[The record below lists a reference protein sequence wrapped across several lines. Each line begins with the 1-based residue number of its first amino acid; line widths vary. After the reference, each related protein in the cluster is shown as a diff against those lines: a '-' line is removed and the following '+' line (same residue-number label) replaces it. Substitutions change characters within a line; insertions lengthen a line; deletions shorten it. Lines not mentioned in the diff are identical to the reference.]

1 MPKSNSK
8 KGRTDLL
15 NLEMFLPKSC
25 FAATPIFS
33 LEIALNLP
41 TSNDQNK
48 RKHLDVAAKKRVHD
62 VVFAALKEKYGYNFP
77 RITERILVYYV
88 RHGQI
93 CDKDGLYS
101 SSKWLMDTLVNLEII
116 PDDRPVEKKGGI
128 VVDMFAK
135 QFKGTPKTELYFYKE
150 IPDNTPS

>member
-1 MPKSNSK
+1 M
-8 KGRTDLL
+8 
-15 NLEMFLPKSC
+15 
-25 FAATPIFS
+25 
-33 LEIALNLP
+33 
-41 TSNDQNK
+41 
-48 RKHLDVAAKKRVHD
+48 AAKKRVHD

-88 RHGQI
+88 HHGQI
-93 CDKDGLYS
+93 CGKDGLYS

-150 IPDNTPS
+150 ITL

>member
-1 MPKSNSK
+1 ME
-8 KGRTDLL
+8 RIDLL

-77 RITERILVYYV
+77 RIKERILVYYV

-135 QFKGTPKTELYFYKE
+135 QFKGSPKTELYFYQE
-150 IPDNTPS
+150 IDPKYTL

>member
-1 MPKSNSK
+1 M
-8 KGRTDLL
+8 GHTDLL

-128 VVDMFAK
+128 VVDMFAH
-135 QFKGTPKTELYFYKE
+135 QFKGSPKTELFFYKE
-150 IPDNTPS
+150 IPDNTPC